1 MPEGVF
7 SEGRLDP
14 ECPILR
20 RKVKR
25 EEFDEWLR
33 KLPKGK
39 SGGPDEMTYEMW
51 QEALEVRKLSS
62 GGETAAGGVDRSVY
76 EAFSEEGRI
85 GRRTR

>member
-1 MPEGVF
+1 MPDSTKRGEKGRVRRVVAEAAEG
-7 SEGRLDP
+7 E
-14 ECPILR
+14 
-20 RKVKR
+20 
-25 EEFDEWLR
+25 
-33 KLPKGK
+33 

-85 GRRTR
+85 GRRTRGSQTSLPDEHSC